1 MSSLLDFLSALVR
14 GAGDGGERIVPS
26 VLALILFVP
35 MATAWVWAACRAAAQ
50 GEERGQSPEPHFLL
64 GLALPFV
71 YPWLMGRATPR
82 PTPVPEP
89 PRPPA
94 LTMTPP
100 PPLDAAPV
108 MSDEPMPDNGVF
120 DGAYFVKLARTG
132 RVRPEA
138 PCVISY
144 GGAGVCVRRILE
156 VQPSVLIVE
165 MVSEDPDAP
174 KVSAT
179 GTRVRI
185 PLEKIEK
192 VILSQ
197 DVANDKDEP

>member
-1 MSSLLDFLSALVR
+1 MRAPARPAHVVR
-14 GAGDGGERIVPS
+14 IRYLRLTRIIP
-26 VLALILFVP
+26 
-35 MATAWVWAACRAAAQ
+35 
-50 GEERGQSPEPHFLL
+50 
-64 GLALPFV
+64 
-71 YPWLMGRATPR
+71 GRR
-82 PTPVPEP
+82 F
-89 PRPPA
+89 RSDK
-94 LTMTPP
+94 